1 MRLPR
6 AAVGAYGLLWLLALL
21 GFGLLTWWSV
31 RAVHL
36 GPALPPVL
44 PEQVRTTAFSDSPVP
59 EQTIKQRAEP
69 LKLSVSG
76 ADFTLSSSDGT
87 LKMRVWADKAAKS
100 GGTYDLTEGA
110 LEFVLKNHDTLLLR
124 VTDGTFRV
132 ESGVAQVSG
141 TLIGHLVSGGQYFSA
156 ERVRWD
162 LSSSVVQAERVRYTG
177 PNIEVRGE
185 QMNLDLTTGTGKV
198 EFTGPVE
205 AGI

>member
-1 MRLPR
+1 MRPPR
-6 AAVGAYGLLWLLALL
+6 AAAGAYGLLWLLALL

-44 PEQVRTTAFSDSPVP
+44 PGQVRTTAFSDSPVP
-59 EQTIKQRAEP
+59 EQTIKQRTQP
-69 LKLSVSG
+69 LRLSVSG

-100 GGTYDLTEGA
+100 GGAYDLSEGA
-110 LEFVLKNHDTLLLR
+110 LEFVLQNHDTLLLR

-156 ERVRWD
+156 ERLTWD
-162 LSSSVVQAERVRYTG
+162 QRSHAVQAERVRYTG
-177 PNIEVRGE
+177 PNIDVRGD
-185 QMNLDLTTGTGKV
+185 QMSINLETGKA